1 MTRTRSPAVPVA
13 ADLGGIAAAVV
24 RAVLALGTAVL
35 TSYVGKQVMYGVEYP
50 GMPCALEQLLVT
62 GSFRG

>member
-1 MTRTRSPAVPVA
+1 
-13 ADLGGIAAAVV
+13 
-24 RAVLALGTAVL
+24 VL